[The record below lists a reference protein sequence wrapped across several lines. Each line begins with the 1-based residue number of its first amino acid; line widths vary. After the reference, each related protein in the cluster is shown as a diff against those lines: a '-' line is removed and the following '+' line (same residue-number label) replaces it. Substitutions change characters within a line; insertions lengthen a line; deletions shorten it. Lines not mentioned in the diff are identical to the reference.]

1 MKNISISKKLI
12 VGFGI
17 VLILM
22 ILSIVLSIYSIS
34 SISQQVELYGQYTV
48 PNNTSIWTMRRDL
61 VSAQRYILRA
71 FNSNDI
77 QTIREELDLAQ
88 KDGQALIDT
97 LDAYAKNQM
106 NTDHDEQIKK
116 VKSLLEQ
123 AGSIRQEVG
132 DLISTQTEE
141 NHQKAYDLF
150 NNQYVAVFDE
160 AANIL
165 IGFSDAADASAA
177 QQKTEAQN
185 AERMAW
191 LMLIACAAVSLLLTV
206 IIITAIRKSILNPVK
221 EIVDVYGEISK
232 GNMKSRIKY
241 ESKDELGRMAKL
253 IQKTNELQSVILG
266 DVIDK
271 FTKISQ
277 GDLQL
282 RVDLEYPGDF
292 GVLKQTIENTA
303 SALNHTMQTI
313 NTAAEQVSTG
323 SSQVASGAQGLA
335 AGSTEQASSVEEL
348 TASIGKIAEQAAEN
362 SKNVNTATE
371 YVAQAG
377 MGVSAG
383 NEHMEQLTEAMSDIG
398 NASNQ
403 ITNITKVIEDI
414 AFQTN
419 ILALNAAIEAAR
431 AGNAGKGFAVVADE
445 VRNLAGKS
453 AEAAKQTAEL
463 IQASVTTVSKGSQIT
478 AQTAQI
484 LHDVGEKAQKV
495 NESIVKIEQASSE
508 QALAIEQIKQG
519 LTQVSSVIQTN
530 AATAEEN
537 SATSEEMSAQ
547 AATLREEVGKFR
559 LNTAYE
565 RDSIASISL
574 LRELPEVNE
583 AMLEA
588 APALGKY

>member
-1 MKNISISKKLI
+1 MKNLSISKKLI
-12 VGFGI
+12 LGFGI

-22 ILSIVLSIYSIS
+22 LLSIVLSIYSIS
-34 SISQQVELYGQYTV
+34 IIGQQVELYGQYTV
-48 PNNTSIWTMRRDL
+48 PNNASLWSMRRDL
-61 VSAQRYILRA
+61 ISSQRYLLRA
-71 FNSNDI
+71 FSANDASEM
-77 QTIREELDLAQ
+77 QEELDLAQ
-88 KDGQALIDT
+88 KEGQAMSDT
-97 LDAYAKNQM
+97 LDLYAKNQR
-106 NTDHDEQIKK
+106 NTGHEGQIET
-116 VKSLLEQ
+116 VGALLEQ
-123 AGSIRQEVG
+123 AGAVRQEIA
-132 DLISTQTEE
+132 DLILTQAEGSL
-141 NHQKAYDLF
+141 QKAYNLF
-150 NNQYVAVFDE
+150 DNQYVPVFDE

-165 IGFSDAADASAA
+165 IELSNDADAEASAQRA
-177 QQKTEAQN
+177 EAQN
-185 AERMAW
+185 AERRAW
-191 LMLIACAAVSLLLTV
+191 LMLIACAAVSLLLT
-206 IIITAIRKSILNPVK
+206 IIIIIAIRKSLLNPIK
-221 EIVDVYGEISK
+221 EIVDVYGEISR
-232 GNMKSRIKY
+232 GSMKTKIKY
-241 ESKDELGRMAKL
+241 ESKDEMGQMAKL
-253 IQKTNELQSVILG
+253 IQKTNELQSIILG

-277 GDLQL
+277 GDLQI

-292 GVLKQTIENTA
+292 GVLKQTIENTV

-323 SSQVASGAQGLA
+323 ASQVASGAQALA
-335 AGSTEQASSVEEL
+335 SGSTEQASSVEEL
-348 TASIGKIAEQAAEN
+348 TVSIGRIAEQAAEN

-495 NESIVKIEQASSE
+495 NESIVKIEQ
-508 QALAIEQIKQG
+508 
-519 LTQVSSVIQTN
+519 VSSVIQTN

-547 AATLREEVGKFR
+547 AVTLREEVGKFR
-559 LNTAYE
+559 LNTGYE

-574 LRELPEVNE
+574 LKELPEVNE
-583 AMLEA
+583 AMLED